1 MEELKKALDEVF
13 KDDIIK
19 IVISNKLN
27 KEVKY
32 NKIAVNLKETIVDCE
47 TNFKNWTKILIK
59 AKYRKMIGIWIKI
72 SKKAH
77 TKKA

>member
-1 MEELKKALDEVF
+1 MVW
-13 KDDIIK
+13 K
-19 IVISNKLN
+19 IAKLN
-27 KEVKY
+27 FKFNIY
-32 NKIAVNLKETIVDCE
+32 DYYLIVDCE

>member
-1 MEELKKALDEVF
+1 MY
-13 KDDIIK
+13 
-19 IVISNKLN
+19 N
-27 KEVKY
+27 KY
-32 NKIAVNLKETIVDCE
+32 NDWWTIVLFYVLKYNIIVDCE

>member
-1 MEELKKALDEVF
+1 MNKGKDGYTLIEV
-13 KDDIIK
+13 IIVLA
-19 IVISNKLN
+19 IVL
-27 KEVKY
+27 
-32 NKIAVNLKETIVDCE
+32 LVDCE